1 MIHKR
6 RRDYA
11 KYGGGKRGFAWQ
23 SGGEPSVCRSAA
35 SEMGLSGG
43 EAKSSVLL
51 SCVTVVELDDIPDWE
66 SCSNWSDGLS
76 ESES

>member
-1 MIHKR
+1 MIHER

-11 KYGGGKRGFAWQ
+11 KCGGGNWGFALH
-23 SGGEPSVCRSAA
+23 SGGRPSVRRSAA

-66 SCSNWSDGLS
+66 SCSNWSDRLS